1 MTSPVSNS
9 PQLTPENFRE
19 LEAAHRALRKVR
31 RAVSTARFEGFT
43 VAICGGVTALSGI
56 PNIGIMLVGVVLTAI
71 GVIEII
77 GGGQLRRLDL
87 RAVRV
92 LTINQLCLATL
103 ILLYAL
109 WNLHAARDGPSPG
122 PNQRLRRPSFWA
134 RWMPSAFD
142 FTHEMMLIL
151 YGSLIAAA
159 VLEAFM
165 GLYSTRAAPSAAVS
179 RADSA
184 MDHLHAESRHLHLIP
199 VPRTVT
205 MISNHPKCFR
215 LPITSSNSSTLTA
228 THRLS
233 PSRFFA
239 VMVLWKR

>member
-19 LEAAHRALRKVR
+19 LEAARRALRKVR

-109 WNLHAARDGPSPG
+109 WNLHAEMVHPLAQISDSDAQLLG
-122 PNQRLRRPSFWA
+122 QVD
-134 RWMPSAFD
+134 PSALD

-165 GLYSTRAAPSAAVS
+165 GLYYHTRGAHLRQYLAQTPQWIISMQKAGIST
-179 RADSA
+179 
-184 MDHLHAESRHLHLIP
+184 
-199 VPRTVT
+199 
-205 MISNHPKCFR
+205 
-215 LPITSSNSSTLTA
+215 
-228 THRLS
+228 
-233 PSRFFA
+233 
-239 VMVLWKR
+239 